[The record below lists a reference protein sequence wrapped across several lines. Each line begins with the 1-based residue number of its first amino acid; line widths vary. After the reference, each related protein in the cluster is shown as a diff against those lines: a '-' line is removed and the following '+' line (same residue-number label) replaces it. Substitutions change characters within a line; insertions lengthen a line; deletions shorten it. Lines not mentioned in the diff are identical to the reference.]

1 MVEMMVATTE
11 KFSFS
16 SRGGMGEEKEGL
28 MTVVTSL
35 SPLPGKI
42 DVDDDDG
49 IPDVVG
55 VTDDRRGV
63 VDVITIPLD

>member
-16 SRGGMGEEKEGL
+16 SRGEDKEGL
-28 MTVVTSL
+28 MAVVTSL
-35 SPLPGKI
+35 SPLSRKI
-42 DVDDDDG
+42 GVDDDDG